1 MAIEKD
7 VKELDDEVKE
17 PKRAKAEPQ
26 LAQEEPEH
34 FADCV
39 NCHGTG
45 LDGEVLCAVC
55 AGSGKALP
63 SA

>member
-1 MAIEKD
+1 MAVERD
-7 VKELDDEVKE
+7 MKEMDEDSK
-17 PKRAKAEPQ
+17 KQTKAEPK

-34 FADCV
+34 FEDCK
-39 NCHGTG
+39 NCQGTG

-63 SA
+63 SS